1 MAPVDA
7 IPPLDPPQARE
18 MGLGQLRGVQLLA
31 SKYEAVFRLAPHAVN
46 LTRLDDMKILDV
58 NDGFLQITGYSLDET
73 IGKTVLELGL
83 WVDPDAHQAL
93 GSLLI
98 EKGGFTDFEGSLRMK
113 DGRVIVGLMSGRI
126 VDVDGTPCAITVV
139 RDITEQKRTEEEL
152 HRLNRALQ
160 ESETTYRGIFN
171 AVAEGIYVQDRDG
184 KFLDVNEGV
193 SAMYGIPRDKF
204 IGQTPEIVT
213 APGMN
218 DLPEVQEKLRRA
230 FNGEPQQ
237 FEFWGRRANG
247 VVFPKEVKLYPGSYF
262 GREVV
267 IALSMDITER
277 KRGEA
282 TVRQATEQNKA
293 TANMLRLMCDNV
305 PDLIWAKDNEGRILF
320 VNKATCDILLHARDT
335 TEPIGKSDLF
345 FAKRENAAHPERAD
359 WFTFGA
365 LCQDSDAAV
374 MKSMK
379 PQRSDEYGNVRGEFL
394 YLDVYKAPFLDEQGQ
409 LLGTVGSARVV
420 TREKQIE
427 AELQRERDLFLA
439 GPVVVFQWRPCEGWP
454 VSYVSQN
461 VAELLGYTADEITAP
476 GFRYATLV
484 HPGDVA
490 RVGEEVAQY
499 IQNGAPHWQHSYR
512 VVTKLGE
519 VRWLSDHSV
528 PERDADGRLVAIHGY
543 VFDRT
548 DLHQAEE
555 ARIALDRQLLH
566 AQKLESLGILAGG
579 IAHDFNNLLT
589 AMLGNLNLAEM
600 NLAENSPALPY
611 LATIEKTVMKAS
623 DLTKQML
630 AYSGKGR
637 FVVMPHDL
645 NTVVQEML
653 HLLQVSITKK
663 VSLQLDLAPDLP
675 AFQADVSQIQQ
686 VVMNLVTNASDA
698 MGDSEGTISI
708 GTRRM
713 DLDSN
718 SISGAFPNQTLAP
731 GPYVVLEVSDNGC
744 GMDPEIQAKIFDPFF
759 TTKVSGRGLGLSAML
774 GIIRGH
780 QGGILIQSERGKGS
794 SFQLYFPACGGVPTV
809 RTKVDSDY
817 QGQFTGTVLLVD
829 DEEAVLNA
837 MGSALKLFGFQVLT
851 AGDGIDALEI
861 FNAEAGKLKIV
872 LMDIT
877 MPRLDGARTFL
888 AMQKS
893 HPEIPV
899 ILSSGYDEHDFSEA
913 FQFKGLA
920 AFLQK
925 PYQLKELRKV
935 LYHVLG
941 TDV

>member
-1 MAPVDA
+1 MDPGLARAAQALVD
-7 IPPLDPPQARE
+7 
-18 MGLGQLRGVQLLA
+18 
-31 SKYEAVFRLAPHAVN
+31 KYETVFRLAPHAVN
-46 LTRLDDMKILDV
+46 LTRLEDMKILDV
-58 NDGFLQITGYSLDET
+58 NDGFLQITGFSLDET
-73 IGKTVLELGL
+73 LGKTVLELGL
-83 WVDPDAHQAL
+83 WADPEAHDAL
-93 GSLLI
+93 GGLLM
-98 EKGGFTDFEGSLRMK
+98 EKGGFTDFEARLRMK

-126 VDVDGTPCAITVV
+126 VDVGGTPCAITVT
-139 RDITEQKRTEEEL
+139 RDITEQKNAEEEL
-152 HRLNRALQ
+152 RRLNRALR

-171 AVAEGIYVQDRDG
+171 AVAEAIYVQDRSG
-184 KFLDVNEGV
+184 KILDVNEGAA
-193 SAMYGIPRDKF
+193 AMYGLPRDRL
-204 IGQTPEIVT
+204 IGLTPDLLA

-218 DLPEVQEKLRRA
+218 DLPRVMGQLQRA
-230 FNGEPQQ
+230 FEGEPQQ

-247 VVFPKEVKLYPGSYF
+247 GVFPKDVKLYPGVYF
-262 GREVV
+262 GQDVV
-267 IALSMDITER
+267 IAFAMDITER
-277 KRGEA
+277 KLADQTLRQVTERHRG
-282 TVRQATEQNKA
+282 
-293 TANMLRLMCDNV
+293 TANLLRMMCDNV

-320 VNKATCDILLHARDT
+320 VNKATCDILLGARDT
-335 TEPIGKSDLF
+335 SEPLGKPDQF
-345 FAKRENAAHPERAD
+345 FAKRECDAHPDRED
-359 WFTFGA
+359 WFTFGK

-374 MKSMK
+374 LASMK

-394 YLDVYKAPFLDEQGQ
+394 YLDVYKAPFLNEQGQ

-439 GPVVVFQWRPCEGWP
+439 GPVVVFQWQSSDGWP

-461 VAELLGYTADEITAP
+461 VAELLGYTAGEMTAP
-476 GFRYATLV
+476 DFRYAALV
-484 HPGDVA
+484 HPDDLA
-490 RVGEEVAQY
+490 RVGQEVAQY
-499 IQNGAPHWQHSYR
+499 LQDGAPHWQHSYR
-512 VVTKLGE
+512 VVTKQGD

-543 VFDRT
+543 VVDRT
-548 DLHQAEE
+548 DLHQAEV

-600 NLAENSPALPY
+600 NLAEDSPALPY

-663 VSLQLDLAPDLP
+663 VSLQLDLAPELP

-698 MGDSEGTISI
+698 MGDAEGTISI
-708 GTRRM
+708 STRRM
-713 DLDSN
+713 DLDAHA
-718 SISGAFPNQTLAP
+718 IATELPNQNLAP
-731 GPYVVLEVSDNGC
+731 GAYVVLEVADNGC
-744 GMDPEIQAKIFDPFF
+744 GMDLEIQAKIFDPFF
-759 TTKVSGRGLGLSAML
+759 TTKVAGRGLGLSAML

-780 QGGILIQSERGKGS
+780 QGGILIRSERGKGS
-794 SFQLYFPACGGVPTV
+794 SFQLFFPACTGAAAP
-809 RTKVDSDY
+809 RTKLDSDY

-851 AGDGIDALEI
+851 AADGIEALEI
-861 FNAEAGKLKIV
+861 FNAEAGRLKVV
-872 LMDIT
+872 LMDLT
-877 MPRLDGARTFL
+877 MPRLDGATTFL
-888 AMQKS
+888 AMQES

-941 TDV
+941 TNV